1 MDRAG
6 DKFPER
12 VEVLERGMSKRKP
25 ARTKVACELI
35 SSRLSQANLARI
47 KIVRRRVMHVGRE
60 PDGVADVPALPT
72 WTRGTSYSCRDEYVK
87 IEAKLKSGFPDDT
100 APAAEHSPTAARQ
113 DTNGSWPTMALSAR

>member
-1 MDRAG
+1 LQHCRRSPPSAKIRAG
-6 DKFPER
+6 E
-12 VEVLERGMSKRKP
+12 
-25 ARTKVACELI
+25 
-35 SSRLSQANLARI
+35 
-47 KIVRRRVMHVGRE
+47 
-60 PDGVADVPALPT
+60 PT